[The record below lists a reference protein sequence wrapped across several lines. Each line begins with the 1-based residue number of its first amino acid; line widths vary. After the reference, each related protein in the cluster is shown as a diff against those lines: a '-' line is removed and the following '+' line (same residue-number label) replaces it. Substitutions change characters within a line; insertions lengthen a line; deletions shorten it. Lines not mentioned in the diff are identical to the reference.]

1 VKVGPANRADIL
13 KLYGIQQKQAA
24 AKGNKPEKNDRVSD
38 SFEPSREIQELRG
51 VKELLQTLSEVRED
65 LVARLR
71 KEIKDG
77 TYELDPKQIAE
88 GILRELRLDRRS

>member
-1 VKVGPANRADIL
+1 MKVGPANRTDIL

-24 AKGNKPEKNDRVSD
+24 AKANKAEKGNRVSD
-38 SFEPSREIQELRG
+38 SFEPSAEIQELRG

-77 TYELDPKQIAE
+77 TYEPDPKQIAE